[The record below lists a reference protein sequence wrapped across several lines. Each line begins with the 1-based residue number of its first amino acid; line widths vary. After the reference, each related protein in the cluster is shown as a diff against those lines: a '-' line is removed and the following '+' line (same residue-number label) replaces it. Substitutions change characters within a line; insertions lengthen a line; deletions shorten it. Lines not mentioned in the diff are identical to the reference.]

1 MSKIAAING
10 HKFLAILQ
18 PNAYIEKPTT
28 SQIGLE
34 TPYSQELKKQFE
46 IIYPMIKK
54 YAANR
59 KINFVDMTHI
69 YNIEEP
75 LYFDFCHVTH
85 QGNEILAEQILHAY
99 NLSEKSLARAITL
112 APDV

>member
-1 MSKIAAING
+1 MGPSSDQLDLMYDCDNNLRKADNIAKTLVSSWVQMSKIAAING

-69 YNIEEP
+69 
-75 LYFDFCHVTH
+75 
-85 QGNEILAEQILHAY
+85 
-99 NLSEKSLARAITL
+99 
-112 APDV
+112 